1 MQQLLIEDVV
11 AIIVLEDVGVMLVL
25 IVMVEAEVTV
35 ELTFVVEVVE
45 EDM

>member
-1 MQQLLIEDVV
+1 MQQHLIEDVV

-25 IVMVEAEVTV
+25 MVMVEAEVTV
-35 ELTFVVEVVE
+35 ETTFVVEVVD

>member
-1 MQQLLIEDVV
+1 VV